1 MTGSA
6 LAAIISVSTGTM
18 AASIGVGGLP
28 GILSILPKYWLT
40 FFIAMVVAIVVPFI
54 LTVIVGKKK
63 LSNED
68 LNGVKKDKK
77 DFVSPM
83 KGKLLPLSKVED
95 QVFSQGLMGQG
106 FAVELEDGKVVAPF
120 SGEIVMT
127 FPTKHAYGIKRKDGL
142 EVLIH
147 IGMDTVQLNGEGFEC
162 LVEKGDFVK
171 QGDVLAIV
179 DLDYIRQHG
188 KSLVSPVVI
197 TSGQNINL
205 VENEKINQNE
215 TVITLG

>member
-1 MTGSA
+1 
-6 LAAIISVSTGTM
+6 
-18 AASIGVGGLP
+18 
-28 GILSILPKYWLT
+28 
-40 FFIAMVVAIVVPFI
+40 
-54 LTVIVGKKK
+54 
-63 LSNED
+63 
-68 LNGVKKDKK
+68 
-77 DFVSPM
+77 M
-83 KGKLLPLSKVED
+83 KGKVLPLSKVED

-127 FPTKHAYGIKRKDGL
+127 FPTKHAYGIKREDGL

-162 LVEKGDFVK
+162 LVEKGDYVK

-179 DLDYIRQHG
+179 DLDYIRQHE

-197 TSGQNINL
+197 TSGQNISL
-205 VENEKINQNE
+205 MEKEKINQNE
-215 TVITLG
+215 VVIELG